1 MRSIT
6 GDSLRLAASTSAR
19 SAADKSWS
27 VAGGSEAATCD
38 EAFTVGVPQD
48 TERHDTAPPR
58 IPPTLA
64 KAPRAKEIYWCRF
77 PRDAELP
84 EFWKVRPVVVLSR
97 KADIKG
103 AALVVP
109 CTSIDQNRNPD
120 AVELSARIGGSRNW
134 AVCDK
139 PSSVAVSRLTAV
151 TGMPKVTQNELSAIL
166 RRVASIT
173 PVPTLSD
180 SKRAT
185 ILRMLE
191 LRHGAPMTEG
201 ADPKVILGDIIEWMS
216 SLKDS

>member
-6 GDSLRLAASTSAR
+6 GDSLRLAASISAR
-19 SAADKSWS
+19 TAADKFRS
-27 VAGGSEAATCD
+27 VDSRPGATCD
-38 EAFTVGVPQD
+38 EAASIGVHPD
-48 TERHDTAPPR
+48 LEAREAAPRR
-58 IPPTLA
+58 IPPTLTR
-64 KAPRAKEIYWCRF
+64 APRTKEIYWCRF

-103 AALVVP
+103 TVLVVP
-109 CTSIDQNRNPD
+109 CTSIDQSRNPD
-120 AVELSARIGGSRNW
+120 AVELHARIGGSRNW

-139 PSSVAVSRLTAV
+139 PSSVAASRLTAV
-151 TGMPKVTQNELSAIL
+151 TGMPKVTEIELSAIL

-173 PVPTLSD
+173 PMPTLSD
-180 SKRAT
+180 SKRET

-201 ADPKVILGDIIEWMS
+201 ADPGVILGDIIGWMS
-216 SLKDS
+216 SVKDP